1 MKTTPNKYTLKKE
14 ESDWSGLTLDEL
26 RYARAMTRTRI
37 DITRQI
43 ILLQGRQIL
52 DGQFSGTG
60 SRSLVGRMFSALN
73 YMDYAL
79 IAMRFGSKMFK
90 MLRRNR

>member
-1 MKTTPNKYTLKKE
+1 MMKTDKYSIKNE
-14 ESDWSGLTLDEL
+14 DPDWGGLTLDEL
-26 RYARAMTRTRI
+26 RYARAMTQTRI
-37 DITRQI
+37 EITRQI
-43 ILLQGRQIL
+43 IGLQGRQIF

-60 SRSLVGRMFSALN
+60 SRTILGRMFAALN

-90 MLRRNR
+90 MFKKKG